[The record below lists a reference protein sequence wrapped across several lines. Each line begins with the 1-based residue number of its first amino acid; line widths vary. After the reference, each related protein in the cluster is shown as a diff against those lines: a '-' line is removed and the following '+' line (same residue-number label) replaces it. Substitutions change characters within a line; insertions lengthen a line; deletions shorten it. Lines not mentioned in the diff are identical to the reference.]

1 MGINSAFLARLG
13 QQWGW
18 IVAYGVAS
26 VLLGI
31 VAFIYPG
38 ATLIVIAIVFAIQLL
53 FGAVYQFVFAFAIP
67 LEAGW
72 LRALTAV
79 VAVFAF
85 VVGLYLLG
93 HTGLTLL
100 LLATLLGIYWIAQG
114 VIELFVSI
122 GHPELPSRGWM
133 IASGVL
139 SILAG
144 AVVVVYP
151 VTSLVFLTIFLGIWL
166 VIFGAILVARGFS
179 LRSLA
184 RSPRRVPA

>member
-1 MGINSAFLARLG
+1 MASAFLARLG

-31 VAFIYPG
+31 VAIIYPG

-67 LEAGW
+67 REAGW

-79 VAVFAF
+79 VAIFAF

-93 HTGLTLL
+93 HTTLTLV

-122 GHPELPSRGWM
+122 GHPELRSRAWM

-144 AVVVVYP
+144 AVVVVFP
-151 VTSLVFLTIFLGIWL
+151 VTSLVFLTIFLGVWL
-166 VIFGAILVARGFS
+166 VIFGAILVARGFT

-184 RSPRRVPA
+184 RSTRPVPA